1 MVFKAIKKMLQGD
14 HPPVFDNWFV
24 KRLGLDD
31 YLCEMREVTQTQKRG
46 RNVIGLCNPG
56 QPWWSPVSEVQAI
69 RDIRSRGIRYFV
81 NMDSERVFVHVV
93 NGRSGPI

>member
-1 MVFKAIKKMLQGD
+1 
-14 HPPVFDNWFV
+14 V

-31 YLCEMREVTQTQKRG
+31 YLCEMREVKRTQKRG

-56 QPWWSPVSEVQAI
+56 QPWSPVSETQAV

-81 NMDSERVFVHVV
+81 NTTGRPVFVNVM
-93 NGRSGPI
+93 NGGENGHFLQTTPDGVRENNLIELPDC